1 MVDEQLTFVQG
12 TSANLVCRA
21 MCSLPDLL
29 SVFAMQS
36 PDDADFLALA
46 FRSTLQAV
54 LQEAHD
60 DMKYEQVME
69 YHLQEQQTSTP
80 AVVRLL
86 EAAAALGRRNSNKSL
101 QGGAAS
107 LKDFVGLFAAV

>member
-1 MVDEQLTFVQG
+1 M
-12 TSANLVCRA
+12 CRSV
-21 MCSLPDLL
+21 CSLPDLL
-29 SVFAMQS
+29 FVPLLQS
-36 PDDADFLALA
+36 TDDADFLALG

-54 LQEAHD
+54 LQEAND
-60 DMKYEQVME
+60 DMKCEQVME

-101 QGGAAS
+101 QGESAS
-107 LKDFVGLFAAV
+107 LETLPA

>member
-1 MVDEQLTFVQG
+1 M
-12 TSANLVCRA
+12 CRA
-21 MCSLPDLL
+21 NCSLPNL
-29 SVFAMQS
+29 VFVPPLQS
-36 PDDADFLALA
+36 TDDADFLALA
-46 FRSTLQAV
+46 FRSTLQTV
-54 LQEAHD
+54 LQEAHN
-60 DMKYEQVME
+60 DMKCEQVME

-107 LKDFVGLFAAV
+107 LSSFAGSSAAV

>member
-1 MVDEQLTFVQG
+1 MVDEQVIFVQRFP
-12 TSANLVCRA
+12 ANPGCRA
-21 MCSLPDLL
+21 ICSLPDLL
-29 SVFAMQS
+29 SFPAMQS
-36 PDDADFLALA
+36 TDDADFLALA

-60 DMKYEQVME
+60 DMKCEQVME
-69 YHLQEQQTSTP
+69 YHLHEQQTSTP

-107 LKDFVGLFAAV
+107 LRDFAG